1 MLMKY
6 SPIPVF
12 NPWKCTNQT
21 WGYKTVT
28 LRRPRQEE
36 LKSTVILLSYT
47 ELKPA

>member
-6 SPIPVF
+6 SLIPVF
-12 NPWKCTNQT
+12 NPWKFTNQT

-28 LRRPRQEE
+28 LRLRQEE

-47 ELKPA
+47 ELEPA